1 MASSGAGSERV
12 KLKFKTQRERGVI
25 NTRFRVNIFIF
36 RGMILGPEPRETLEP
51 KSMAKMT
58 TIDLI

>member
-12 KLKFKTQRERGVI
+12 KLKFKTQRESGVI
-25 NTRFRVNIFIF
+25 NTRFRVNIFFF
-36 RGMILGPEPRETLEP
+36 RGIILGPEPRETLEP